1 MLRRGSC
8 ERNTKAQTLVP
19 VRWKSEIAVRSS
31 RSRCAMAVRSKKG
44 NFMSEKKFNASEQP
58 YDPSDDPD
66 SDPENVQS
74 VTHQADQAEGE
85 DEGEVYS

>member
-1 MLRRGSC
+1 
-8 ERNTKAQTLVP
+8 
-19 VRWKSEIAVRSS
+19 
-31 RSRCAMAVRSKKG
+31 
-44 NFMSEKKFNASEQP
+44 MSEKKFNASEQL

-74 VTHQADQAEGE
+74 VTHQPDQAEGE

>member
-1 MLRRGSC
+1 
-8 ERNTKAQTLVP
+8 
-19 VRWKSEIAVRSS
+19 
-31 RSRCAMAVRSKKG
+31 MAVRSTKG

-74 VTHQADQAEGE
+74 VTHQPDQAEGE
-85 DEGEVYS
+85 DEREVYS